1 MDTTMNYVLSAGK
14 IIENMRGLAAI
25 HILARSGSSPLEP
38 LMCESRRELLEST
51 VRDAFAG
58 CVSRLSVP
66 VIELD
71 VEQLSLTLAMGRG
84 VPSERLLRVSRTFEQ
99 MVAAEAMALWCSLS
113 GLEAEADLFGSQVAG
128 WQVRLKALLAPSP
141 FIRPSWL

>member
-1 MDTTMNYVLSAGK
+1 MNYVLSSGK

-25 HILARSGSSPLEP
+25 HILARSGCSPLEP

-51 VRDAFAG
+51 VRDAFAA

-71 VEQLSLTLAMGRG
+71 VERLSLTMAVGRG
-84 VPSERLLRVSRTFEQ
+84 VPSERLLRLSRTLEQ

-113 GLEAEADLFGSQVAG
+113 GLESEAEVCSSQVAG

-141 FIRPSWL
+141 CIRPSWL